1 MAKVHTTG
9 LMTKAAA
16 TALPASAATPD
27 LANWREVLP
36 ALSGSTVML
45 REPVL
50 ADALPLLTALP
61 EGGLAEILA
70 DPPAAS
76 VSGLEL
82 FVERVQRSRRG
93 GTLACWAVVPSGDDV
108 PVGLIG
114 LRALDHSASLVEGVA
129 VLADEFRGTTLFQSA
144 ARLAL
149 AFAFERMGVHRI
161 EFRVDVQNGR
171 ANGALR
177 KLGALQEGVLRRA
190 RITGTEAHD
199 QVLWAMLASDWQAPR
214 HALST
219 SIH

>member
-1 MAKVHTTG
+1 MAKVSSIGPVTKVATTG
-9 LMTKAAA
+9 L
-16 TALPASAATPD
+16 PSVSANPD

-36 ALSGSTVML
+36 ALSGSVVML
-45 REPVL
+45 REPVV
-50 ADALPLLTALP
+50 ADSLPLLTALP
-61 EGGLAEILA
+61 EGALGLIVP
-70 DPPAAS
+70 DPPSAS
-76 VSGLEL
+76 VTGLES
-82 FVERVQRSRRG
+82 FIERVQRMRRA
-93 GTLACWAVVPSGDDV
+93 GTLACWAIVPPEGDV

-114 LRALDHSASLVEGVA
+114 LRALDHAATLVEGVA
-129 VLADEFRGTTLFQSA
+129 VLGDEFRGTPLFQSA

-190 RITGTEAHD
+190 RITESEACD
-199 QVLWAMLASDWQAPR
+199 QVLWAMLSSDWRTPHHVHSA
-214 HALST
+214 

>member
-1 MAKVHTTG
+1 
-9 LMTKAAA
+9 
-16 TALPASAATPD
+16 
-27 LANWREVLP
+27 
-36 ALSGSTVML
+36 ML
-45 REPVL
+45 REPVI

-61 EGGLAEILA
+61 EGALAEVLP
-70 DPPAAS
+70 DPPSAS
-76 VSGLEL
+76 VTGLET
-82 FVERVQRSRRG
+82 FVDRVQRARRS
-93 GTLACWAVVPSGDDV
+93 GTLACWAIVPAEGDV

-114 LRALDHSASLVEGVA
+114 LRALDHAATLVEGVA
-129 VLADEFRGTTLFQSA
+129 VLADEFRGTSLFQSA

-190 RITGTEAHD
+190 RVTERDAHD
-199 QVLWAMLASDWQAPR
+199 QVLWAMLSSDWIGPR
-214 HALST
+214 HTLSA